1 MAKIIRYIDDEL
13 LYVNSKVSNDY
24 PLLINTA
31 GHYDVRTPFETYS
44 SIGRDDYF
52 LAFVTNGE
60 LSIVIDGN
68 TYIAKKG
75 NFVIFPPKYHYQFA
89 GNPPTYYLSIHFTG
103 SYADRFL
110 TECGF
115 NNLPCIIDSE
125 FSVEMHNKCKKLID
139 TFLSNEPLAIQL
151 CASIL
156 QEIILYI
163 AKIEL
168 DKVNTAPLKASLKY
182 MHSFYTNKIDIPYLA
197 KIEKLSC
204 SRYFTKFKNQ
214 MGKSPN
220 EYIIELRLQ
229 LAKNMLDSTNMS
241 IKKISEHVGYSDQY
255 FFSRLFKKHLGV
267 SPQKYR
273 SRKLP
278 Q

>member
-13 LYVNSKVSNDY
+13 LYFNSKVSNDY
-24 PLLINTA
+24 PLLINTC

-168 DKVNTAPLKASLKY
+168 DKVNTSPLKASLKY
-182 MHSFYTNKIDIPYLA
+182 IHSFYTNKIDIPNLA
-197 KIEKLSC
+197 KIENLSY
-204 SRYFTKFKNQ
+204 SRYVTKFKKQ
-214 MGKSPN
+214 TGKSPN
-220 EYIIELRLQ
+220 EYIIDLRLQ
-229 LAKNMLDSTNMS
+229 LAKNLLESTVMS
-241 IKKISEHVGYSDQY
+241 IKQISERIGYTDQY
-255 FFSRLFKKHLGV
+255 FFSRLFKNHMGM
-267 SPQKYR
+267 SPRAFRGK
-273 SRKLP
+273 KKI
-278 Q
+278 